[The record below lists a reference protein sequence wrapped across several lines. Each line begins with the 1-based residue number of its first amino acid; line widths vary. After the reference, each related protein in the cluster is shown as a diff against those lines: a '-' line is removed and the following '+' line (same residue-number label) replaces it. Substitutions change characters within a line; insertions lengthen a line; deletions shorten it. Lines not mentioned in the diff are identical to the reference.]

1 MQKLSLGPG
10 FSAWDQWQG
19 GAAASAV
26 EPSRYQSLTGA
37 ERQLVRLVFAS
48 GAIQAGGHYA
58 YKSGRH
64 SDVLVEKD
72 LLLARVAITSKL
84 CYQIAKHY
92 FRSNVQ
98 AVAGPS
104 MGGATMAQWV
114 AYFLEPDP
122 VAVYA
127 EDEAEHKVFRR
138 GFADLIQGKR
148 TLIVDDVVDT
158 GGSAHQMIDAARN
171 AGAEIVGIGTLWNR
185 GEPTLDGYQV
195 YGLINQFF
203 ETYLP
208 TECPMC
214 RAGVPLVDATKLRP

>member
-1 MQKLSLGPG
+1 MQRLSLGPG
-10 FSAWDQWQG
+10 FDSWDAWPPVAMDP
-19 GAAASAV
+19 AREAV
-26 EPSRYQSLTGA
+26 LGPA
-37 ERQLVRLVFAS
+37 ERQLVRLLFAS
-48 GAIQAGGHYA
+48 GAIQAGGHYL

-72 LLLARVAITSKL
+72 LLLARVAVTSKL

-127 EDEAEHKVFRR
+127 ENEDGHKVFRR
-138 GFADLIQGKR
+138 GFADLIKSR
-148 TLIVDDVVDT
+148 RVLIVDDVVDT
-158 GGSAHQMIDAARN
+158 GGEAHRMIEAAKA
-171 AGAEIVGIGTLWNR
+171 AGGEIVGIGTLWNR
-185 GEPTLDGYQV
+185 GEPTLDGHQV
-195 YGLINQFF
+195 FGLINQFF

-208 TECPMC
+208 AECPMC
-214 RAGVPLVDATKLRP
+214 RANVPLVDATRLRP